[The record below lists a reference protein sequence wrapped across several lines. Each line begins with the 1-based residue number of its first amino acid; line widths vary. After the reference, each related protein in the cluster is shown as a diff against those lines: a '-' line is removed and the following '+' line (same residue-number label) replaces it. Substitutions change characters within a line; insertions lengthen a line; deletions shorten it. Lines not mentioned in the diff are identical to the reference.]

1 MMWPRLIV
9 AAFCLTWLPVASA
22 QVPLPKP
29 LTRVTAADLEGGAKA
44 YTTYCARCH
53 GLDGSGGMG
62 PPLARPRLRRAAD
75 DTAIIDILVNGIP
88 GTAMMAAWSLSER
101 EITQVTS
108 YVRSLGRRPA
118 EALPGDP
125 ARGHAVYARAACAT
139 CHIVGGDGSGLGPD
153 LTDVGTRRGSAF
165 LRESLLD
172 PGAAR
177 PERAVPYEPYAYP
190 AYVIVRAQPRGG
202 AEVTGVRVNED
213 TFTIQIRDQQGRLH
227 SFRKA
232 DLQRLQPVP
241 EMSLMPS
248 YRDTLNRAEI
258 NDLVAYLMMRRAAR

>member
-1 MMWPRLIV
+1 MRLRLLSV
-9 AAFCLTWLPVASA
+9 AFCLAWPSIASA
-22 QVPLPKP
+22 QVPVVKP
-29 LTRVTAADLEGGAKA
+29 LARATAADLKGGAKA

-53 GLDGSGGMG
+53 GLDGTGGMG
-62 PPLARPRLRRAAD
+62 PPLARPKLRRAAD
-75 DTAIIDILVNGIP
+75 EAAIIDIVMNGIP
-88 GTAMMAAWSLSER
+88 GTAMMGAWSLSER
-101 EITQVTS
+101 EIRQVTA

-125 ARGHAVYARAACAT
+125 TRGQAIYARAACAT

-177 PERAVPYEPYAYP
+177 PERSVPYEPYGYP
-190 AYVIVRAQPRGG
+190 AYEIVRAQPRGG
-202 AEVTGVRVNED
+202 TEVVGVRLNED
-213 TFTIQIRDQQGRLH
+213 SFSIQIRDQQGRLH

-232 DLQRLQPVP
+232 DLQRLQPAP
-241 EMSLMPS
+241 DMSLMPS
-248 YRDTLNRAEI
+248 YRDALTGAEI
-258 NDLVAYLMMRRAAR
+258 NDLVAYLMMRRAVR